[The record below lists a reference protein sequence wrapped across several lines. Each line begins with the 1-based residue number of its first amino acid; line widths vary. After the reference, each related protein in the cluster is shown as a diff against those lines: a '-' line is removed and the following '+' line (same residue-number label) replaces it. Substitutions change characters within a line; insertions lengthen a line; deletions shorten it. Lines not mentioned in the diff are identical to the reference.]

1 MIDSRRNVSDTQKKC
16 ASLKNRSVLFE
27 NGSTEVRPNNQ
38 ENPGAR
44 TMKEQMKLHRQHHVA
59 QLDCNDGEVWSVLVL
74 SRRGVGSV
82 PMVSVPVL
90 ECAPFRIVRKFRSD
104 GSAIEAL
111 IHRREVAFASN
122 LIDEAIGCECRVGE
136 PVANHDSCVA
146 ESKLI
151 ESVDDLLRARRH
163 QVGVFEFYHSSG
175 GIKLNIHGVDG
186 SSISP
191 MQLQPTGEIMSGLLD
206 DDNGA
211 TSSQNAIGKAV
222 AKCQQSFVRHL
233 EKMFKNGASNHGR
246 YPRQVTT
253 TANHERTF
261 VMTAISTNYK
271 CVSKV
276 ANHDS

>member
-1 MIDSRRNVSDTQKKC
+1 MMKICVNW
-16 ASLKNRSVLFE
+16 KNQCILCDREGTRS
-27 NGSTEVRPNNQ
+27 RPNIQ

-44 TMKEQMKLHRQHHVA
+44 TLDAIVPLHRQHHIA
-59 QLDCNDGEVWSVLVL
+59 QLECNDGEVALILTLAGWGACPS
-74 SRRGVGSV
+74 
-82 PMVSVPVL
+82 PMEIMPVF
-90 ECAPFRIVRKFRSD
+90 EYAPFRIVRKLRSD
-104 GSAIEAL
+104 SSAIEAL

-253 TANHERTF
+253 TANHERAF

>member
-1 MIDSRRNVSDTQKKC
+1 MRKKC
-16 ASLKNRSVLFE
+16 ARLKNQCTLCDRE
-27 NGSTEVRPNNQ
+27 GTGSRPNNQ

-44 TMKEQMKLHRQHHVA
+44 TGEAKMSLHRQHHIA
-59 QLDCNDGEVWSVLVL
+59 QLDCNDGEVALIL
-74 SRRGVGSV
+74 ALAGGGVCLL
-82 PMVSVPVL
+82 PMKFVPVF
-90 ECAPFRIVRKFRSD
+90 EYAPFRIVRKLRSD

-122 LIDEAIGCECRVGE
+122 LIDDAIGCECRVGE

-146 ESKLI
+146 ENKLI

-206 DDNGA
+206 DDSGA
-211 TSSQNAIGKAV
+211 TSSSNALGKAV
-222 AKCQQSFVRHL
+222 AKCQRPFARHL
-233 EKMFKNGASNHGR
+233 GKMLKNGASNHRR

-253 TANHERTF
+253 TANHERAF
-261 VMTAISTNYK
+261 VMCAISTDYK
-271 CVSKV
+271 GVSKV

>member
-1 MIDSRRNVSDTQKKC
+1 MRKICVSLNDQCTLCDK
-16 ASLKNRSVLFE
+16 E
-27 NGSTEVRPNNQ
+27 GTGSRPNHQ
-38 ENPGAR
+38 ENLGAR
-44 TMKEQMKLHRQHHVA
+44 TGKAKMLLHRQHHIA
-59 QLDCNDGEVWSVLVL
+59 QLDCNDGEVALIL
-74 SRRGVGSV
+74 ALACGGVCPL
-82 PMVSVPVL
+82 PMKFVPVF
-90 ECAPFRIVRKFRSD
+90 EYAPFRIVRKFRSD

-146 ESKLI
+146 EIKLL
-151 ESVDDLLRARRH
+151 EAVDDLLRARRH

-222 AKCQQSFVRHL
+222 AKCQQFFVRHL
-233 EKMFKNGASNHGR
+233 EKCSKMER
-246 YPRQVTT
+246 VTT
-253 TANHERTF
+253 
-261 VMTAISTNYK
+261 VG
-271 CVSKV
+271 V
-276 ANHDS
+276 HDK